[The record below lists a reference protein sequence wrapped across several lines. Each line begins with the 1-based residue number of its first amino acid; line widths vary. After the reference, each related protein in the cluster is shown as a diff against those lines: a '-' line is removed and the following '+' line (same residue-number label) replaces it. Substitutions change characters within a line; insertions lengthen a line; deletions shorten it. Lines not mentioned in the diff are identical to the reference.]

1 MDPVCPTSL
10 IILCFLMISSKADLA
25 VSPDG
30 LESFSEGLSFVFCV
44 LKALSSFLVNI
55 FVQTVGAI
63 VAALLVVNQVTSNYS
78 VCWNI
83 MNFLYI
89 RQLVYIFLNFGVIG
103 FQMYSLKNM
112 INKYI

>member
-1 MDPVCPTSL
+1 MALNFVWYSYLENLEYASDQTWSKWMR
-10 IILCFLMISSKADLA
+10 ILGI
-25 VSPDG
+25 
-30 LESFSEGLSFVFCV
+30 
-44 LKALSSFLVNI
+44 NI

>member
-1 MDPVCPTSL
+1 MALNFVWYSYLENLEYASDQTWSKWMN
-10 IILCFLMISSKADLA
+10 ILGI
-25 VSPDG
+25 
-30 LESFSEGLSFVFCV
+30 
-44 LKALSSFLVNI
+44 NI
-55 FVQTVGAI
+55 CVQTVGAI